1 MGLVDLI
8 ALSVRGFG
16 LATKVSCSDSAGD
29 DSNFSNF
36 FKMSV
41 AVWGRSPGALAIH

>member
-16 LATKVSCSDSAGD
+16 LANKVSCSVSAGAV
-29 DSNFSNF
+29 SYFSNF
-36 FKMSV
+36 FKMAV